1 MNVNNN
7 NNIYNT
13 SFKSTSG
20 ENEMSLDKNA
30 DMILLMD
37 LCTKDLSEKGERM
50 IPENGKFSKV
60 MVGFY
65 VPNSNNKGMFKVE
78 HDTEDPKTQRILS
91 IGVYHKNSDRVI
103 SNILKVGTKKEILDY
118 VKSKE
123 NTQVFIDTINALSE
137 KTDEYYASL

>member
-1 MNVNNN
+1 MNVNNHN
-7 NNIYNT
+7 NNYNT

-20 ENEMSLDKNA
+20 ENKMPLDKEAKMN
-30 DMILLMD
+30 ILMD
-37 LCTKDLSEKGERM
+37 VCKKDLLEEGERM

-60 MVGFY
+60 IIGYY
-65 VPNSNNKGMFKVE
+65 VPETNNMGMLRVE
-78 HDTEDPKTQRILS
+78 HNPKDPKTQRILS

-123 NTQVFIDTINALSE
+123 STQIFIDTTNALSD